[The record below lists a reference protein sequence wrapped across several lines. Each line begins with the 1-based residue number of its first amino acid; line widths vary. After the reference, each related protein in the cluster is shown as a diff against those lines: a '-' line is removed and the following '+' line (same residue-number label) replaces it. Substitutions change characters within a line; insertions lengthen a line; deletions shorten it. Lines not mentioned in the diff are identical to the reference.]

1 LNPTVGANITECS
14 IVNPGILEKLKLS
27 IWNWLSFFKYT
38 PFDAFS
44 ARRSR
49 QRSTV
54 APEISEVKA
63 VEKRLNIGVLSLKLL
78 NWWSS
83 IVNRNYLI
91 KEVVIL
97 ITSCNSVEG
106 NSDYSTQCTTSI
118 QMDKV
123 KLQVSESTIESVFR
137 WSV

>member
-1 LNPTVGANITECS
+1 
-14 IVNPGILEKLKLS
+14 LS
-27 IWNWLSFFKYT
+27 IRNGLSLLKNA

-78 NWWSS
+78 N
-83 IVNRNYLI
+83 
-91 KEVVIL
+91 
-97 ITSCNSVEG
+97 
-106 NSDYSTQCTTSI
+106 
-118 QMDKV
+118 
-123 KLQVSESTIESVFR
+123 
-137 WSV
+137 